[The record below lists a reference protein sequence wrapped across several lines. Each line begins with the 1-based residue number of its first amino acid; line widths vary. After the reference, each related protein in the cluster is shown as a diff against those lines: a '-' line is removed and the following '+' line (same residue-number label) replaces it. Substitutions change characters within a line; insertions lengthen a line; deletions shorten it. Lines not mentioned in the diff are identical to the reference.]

1 MITKLKFLKSQEEG
15 VGVLHRNNS
24 HLAFALI
31 MPLLLASCDGGSV
44 ASSSEDVASS
54 MPVAVSSI
62 ASSSSEV
69 VIPGSSSVAQ
79 SSSVAASMPSIPA
92 GSSLVYAVNAG
103 GGAVTVDGIEY
114 KADRFSTGGNVNS
127 VTNAIDGTT
136 ADAVYQAERY
146 GTYNYEIPVTN
157 STYSVKMHFAELF
170 QTAADSRY
178 FSITVEGQSVF
189 TDKDLYDEVGQFT
202 ALDVVLPAVM
212 VADETLTIELSTS
225 LDNATISGFA
235 IYSNAGGQ
243 FVEPP
248 EPVGCDLPNSLS
260 WTSTGPIITP
270 KNGDVSVKDPSIVYY
285 QNKYHV
291 FATVYNSS
299 YKSMYTTFTD
309 FDNVGA
315 GTYQSFLPGGS
326 ATVAPQ
332 VFYFSPQNKWY
343 IFTQWPAKYTTND
356 DINNVNG
363 WARPTTL
370 WPGNDEY
377 GGALDYWV
385 ICDDSDCYLY
395 FYKDDG
401 RMLYVKTSIG
411 NFPNFDVNQV
421 KVADIAGSGGQNIIF
436 EAGNVYKIKGSDEYL
451 LQVEGWG
458 AREDRRLYRSW
469 TSTSLDGPWVAHKTS
484 ESDPFAGL
492 SNVDGDNWSIQV
504 SHGEMIRA
512 GYDEK
517 MELDTCNMQMLYQ
530 GITQSGSNNAP
541 SYNERPYNLGLL
553 RAK

>member
-15 VGVLHRNNS
+15 VGILHRNNS
-24 HLAFALI
+24 HLALALI

-178 FSITVEGQSVF
+178 FSLTVEGQLVF

-202 ALDVVLPAVM
+202 AFDVVLPAVM